1 MKEDQQETSAAASWR
16 AEATA
21 GGGVVGSSIVSNSL
35 AGGDS
40 EGSPLVLAIDTS
52 TAVMAAAL
60 LEGDRVLGELN
71 SMSERN
77 HSVYSVPALQEL
89 LRQANKTPDELAAI
103 AVGRGPGS
111 YTGTRIAVTIGKT
124 LAWAW
129 GKPLVGVSSLEGIAY
144 GAWRLSQ
151 TAAGEHSS
159 DEGDTA
165 DHTLSLE
172 PQEQPKGSRW
182 FVPMIDA
189 RRGQAYTALFRTSG
203 GHWERLA
210 NDSIRLTATGVEELA
225 QQVREADEATRPE
238 AIVVAGEQLELH
250 SAQLGQLGHLLE
262 GTGTSL
268 HTIHYAMEGAQIARL
283 GRNLLLRGEVSA
295 PHALVP
301 NYTQMAEAEA
311 KLAAARGQEVP
322 PRG

>member
-21 GGGVVGSSIVSNSL
+21 GGGVVSSSIVSNSL
-35 AGGDS
+35 AGRDS

-165 DHTLSLE
+165 DHALSQE

-225 QQVREADEATRPE
+225 QQVRAADEATRPE